1 MPRTRCR
8 IDIPALGALDRE
20 AGGLG
25 RQLAQGLRAA
35 IARGEL
41 KGGELL
47 PSTRALAASLRL
59 ARGTVMEAFEQL
71 IAEGYLEAQVGAG
84 TRVVSPVQAWDIT
97 SPGNATARTPAAP
110 ALPPQAERYAAMAR
124 RLAALPPV
132 PFAIAVPS
140 GAVTP
145 DEQWRRVG
153 QRVRAS
159 RLGAPAPYGDPRGV
173 DELRAA
179 VADYVRR
186 ARAVR
191 CEPAQVLITSGT
203 QQGLYLAGRV
213 LLAPG
218 DPVWI
223 EDPAYAG
230 ITALVEELGMRA
242 LRVPVDRQGLD
253 VALAAAACPQARA
266 AFVTPSH
273 QHPLGMPLS
282 MARRQALL
290 AWAQRQ
296 QAWIVEDDYDS
307 ELRYAGH
314 PFPSLQSLDPARVVY
329 LGTFSKVLFP
339 SLRLGYAVVPPA
351 LVDAFAGARL
361 LMDRHSPTAEQQVL
375 AAYMRE
381 GHFEAHIRRIRG
393 AYAQRRAVLVAAIG
407 ELLSDWIELEPCDQG
422 MHLVGWLRG
431 GLDDVAVAAAALD
444 AGIALRAVS
453 PMYAGERGR
462 HGLMFG
468 FGGFTDEQLREAVAG
483 LRRVLEVQ
491 AARRASTARIGF

>member
-1 MPRTRCR
+1 MSRTRR
-8 IDIPALGALDRE
+8 SIEIPSLGAFDRE
-20 AGGLG
+20 AGALG

-41 KGGELL
+41 KAGELL
-47 PSTRALAASLRL
+47 PSTRTLAASLGL
-59 ARGTVMEAFEQL
+59 SRGTVMEAFEQL

-84 TRVVSPVQAWDIT
+84 TRVVLPVQAWDCAA
-97 SPGNATARTPAAP
+97 PGDTAARPPAAP
-110 ALPPQAERYAAMAR
+110 KLPPQALRYAAMAR
-124 RLAALPPV
+124 QLAALPAV
-132 PFAIAVPS
+132 PFAIAIPG
-140 GAVTP
+140 GAAAP

-153 QRVRAS
+153 NRVRAS

-173 DELRAA
+173 AGLREA

-186 ARAVR
+186 ARAVH
-191 CEPAQVLITSGT
+191 CEPEQVLITGGT

-213 LLAPG
+213 LLSPG
-218 DPVWI
+218 DAVWV
-223 EDPAYAG
+223 EDPGYAG
-230 ITALVEELGMRA
+230 LTALVEEFGVRA
-242 LRVPVDRQGLD
+242 LRVPVDRQGMD

-296 QAWIVEDDYDS
+296 DAWIVEDDYDS

-314 PFPSLQSLDPARVVY
+314 PFPSLQSLDPARVIY

-339 SLRLGYAVVPPA
+339 SLRLGYAVMPEP
-351 LVDAFAGARL
+351 LVEAFAGLRV
-361 LMDRHSPTAEQQVL
+361 LMDRHSPTAEQQAL

-393 AYAQRRAVLVAAIG
+393 AYAQRRAVLIAAI
-407 ELLSDWIELEPCDQG
+407 EQSLSEWITLEPCDQG
-422 MHLVGWLRG
+422 MHLVGWLRE

-453 PMYAGERGR
+453 PMYATERRR

-468 FGGFTDEQLREAVAG
+468 FGGFSAEQLRAAVAG
-483 LRRVLEVQ
+483 LRRVLEQ
-491 AARRASTARIGF
+491 AEEATAAAA